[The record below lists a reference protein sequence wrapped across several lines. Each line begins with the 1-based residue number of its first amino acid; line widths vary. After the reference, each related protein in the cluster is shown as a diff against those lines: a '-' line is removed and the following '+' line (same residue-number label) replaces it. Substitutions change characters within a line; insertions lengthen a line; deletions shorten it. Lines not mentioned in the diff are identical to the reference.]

1 MTKKKALL
9 WIVVA
14 YTAAIAAATLY
25 LFYAGEGNYLWHA
38 FIADT
43 IATLV
48 IFVFSRS
55 FKNSSFYDAYWS
67 VIPPLLLLYWFYSA
81 GDISNNLRYYLIT
94 IPLWFWAI
102 RLTFNWAKHWQG
114 IHHEDWRYPMVRDRF
129 PKLEFFSD
137 FFGTHY
143 FPTVMVFI
151 AMMPVYASLH
161 LATREVNALDYLA
174 FIVGMSAG
182 IIQLIS
188 DHQLHKFI
196 ATRKPGEIMQ
206 QGLWA
211 YSRHPNYFG
220 EISIWAS
227 MALFGLA
234 AYPEGWWWQIIGFV
248 AMTLMF
254 VTVSIPF
261 MEKRSLERRP
271 NYQSVIDSTS
281 MLIPLPKKRQK

>member
-14 YTAAIAAATLY
+14 YAAAIAAGAFY

-43 IATLV
+43 LATLV

-67 VIPPLLLLYWFYSA
+67 VIPPLLLLYWFYTA
-81 GDISNNLRYYLIT
+81 GDIGDNLRYYLIA

-143 FPTVMVFI
+143 FTPAGPFWQRRVYNTV
-151 AMMPVYASLH
+151 
-161 LATREVNALDYLA
+161 D
-174 FIVGMSAG
+174 
-182 IIQLIS
+182 
-188 DHQLHKFI
+188 
-196 ATRKPGEIMQ
+196 
-206 QGLWA
+206 
-211 YSRHPNYFG
+211 
-220 EISIWAS
+220 
-227 MALFGLA
+227 
-234 AYPEGWWWQIIGFV
+234 
-248 AMTLMF
+248 
-254 VTVSIPF
+254 IPF
-261 MEKRSLERRP
+261 HAIRYNFCFNDISFLFYETASFHAA
-271 NYQSVIDSTS
+271 T
-281 MLIPLPKKRQK
+281 